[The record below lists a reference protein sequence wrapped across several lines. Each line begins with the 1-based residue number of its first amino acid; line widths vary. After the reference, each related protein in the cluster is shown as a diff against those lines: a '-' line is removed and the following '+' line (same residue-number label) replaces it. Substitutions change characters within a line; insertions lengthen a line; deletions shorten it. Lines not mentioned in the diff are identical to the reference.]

1 MSNSKDAVRKILDAV
16 KADKRTSL
24 TAPEGKLVCDAY
36 GIPVPKE
43 GVAKSA
49 AEAAKIATDMGFP
62 VVMKIV
68 SPDILHKTEAG
79 GVMVGVKTAADA
91 EKNYATILANAKKYK
106 ADAKIEGIQVQQM
119 LLGGQEVII
128 GAVTDGSFGKLVAFG
143 LGGVLVE
150 VLKDITFRLA
160 PATKEDA
167 LSMLDGIQAHEMLKG
182 VRGSDPAN
190 RDAIADIIVNV
201 SKLITDF
208 PEIAEMDLNPVFA
221 TKSNAIAADVRIVV
235 DFEPKPPRPRPN
247 HDDIVRQMNRI
258 MKPKSVAVIG
268 ASAENGKIGN
278 SVMKNLINGGY
289 KGEIYPIHPKAD
301 EIMGKKVYKS
311 VKDVPGE
318 VDIAVF
324 AIPAN
329 FVAGALIECGEK
341 KVVGAILIPS
351 GYAETGNIKGQ
362 EEIQAIGQKYGIRL
376 MGPNIYGFYYTHA
389 NLCATFC
396 TAYDV
401 KGSAAL
407 SSQSGG
413 IGMAIIGFSRS
424 AKMGV
429 SAIVGLGNKSDIDED
444 DLLTFFEQDDNTQ
457 IIAQHCEDLKDGRAF
472 AEVAKRV
479 SKKKP
484 IVVLKAGRTS
494 AGAKAASSHT
504 GALAGNDKIYEDVFN
519 QSGVIRAR
527 SLRDMLEFA
536 RGIPVLPT
544 PKGENVVIITGAG
557 GSGVLLSD
565 ACIDNNLQADDDPAG
580 SRCGVPQVHPAV
592 RRGRQPGR
600 HHRRRAADHLRQ
612 HRQARARRPA
622 HPFADPRLL
631 AHHRDAADGV
641 CEEHGRGEERDE
653 GQGHREADRG
663 LAGRRHRGRGSRR
676 LSLPERHRRLRL
688 LDRNSG
694 RGARREV
701 QVGARR
707 GPAVSVNSSHS
718 GMRASRGP
726 GMRIPGSRCART
738 GMHGNQARF
747 AFQPSRCHRPIQR
760 RGDGEAGAGRQRID
774 HEILKS
780 GMPARRPELQNLDH
794 ADHHDGDRC
803 REQPVPRIGQAEAS
817 PTRTKASAC
826 SPSWPRSECGR
837 KRGGPSV
844 AKVTAAARSQA
855 MILRMMVIATG

>member
-1 MSNSKDAVRKILDAV
+1 MSHSKDAVRKILDAV

-49 AEAAKIATDMGFP
+49 AEAVKLATGMGFP

-79 GVMVGVKTAADA
+79 GVMVGVKTAEDV

-160 PATKEDA
+160 PATKQDA

-201 SKLITDF
+201 SQLITDF
-208 PEIAEMDLNPVFA
+208 PEISEMDLNPVFA
-221 TKSNAIAADVRIVV
+221 TKADAIAADVRIVV
-235 DFEPKPPRPRPN
+235 DFDPKPPRPRPN

-268 ASAENGKIGN
+268 ASAETGKIGN

-329 FVAGALIECGEK
+329 FVAAALTECGEK

-351 GYAETGNIKGQ
+351 GYAETGNMKGQ

-565 ACIDNNLQADDDPAG
+565 ACIDNKLSLMQIPPDLDAAFRKFIPPFGAAGNPVDITGGEPPITYVNTVKLGLEDPRIHSLILGYWHTIVTPPMVFAKNMVEVKNAMKAKGIEKPIVASLAG
-580 SRCGVPQVHPAV
+580 DIEVEE
-592 RRGRQPGR
+592 
-600 HHRRRAADHLRQ
+600 AADYLYQ
-612 HRQARARRPA
+612 NGIVAYAYSTEIPVA
-622 HPFADPRLL
+622 VLGAKYKW
-631 AHHRDAADGV
+631 A
-641 CEEHGRGEERDE
+641 
-653 GQGHREADRG
+653 
-663 LAGRRHRGRGSRR
+663 
-676 LSLPERHRRLRL
+676 
-688 LDRNSG
+688 
-694 RGARREV
+694 RGA
-701 QVGARR
+701 G
-707 GPAVSVNSSHS
+707 
-718 GMRASRGP
+718 
-726 GMRIPGSRCART
+726 
-738 GMHGNQARF
+738 
-747 AFQPSRCHRPIQR
+747 
-760 RGDGEAGAGRQRID
+760 
-774 HEILKS
+774 L
-780 GMPARRPELQNLDH
+780 L
-794 ADHHDGDRC
+794 
-803 REQPVPRIGQAEAS
+803 
-817 PTRTKASAC
+817 
-826 SPSWPRSECGR
+826 
-837 KRGGPSV
+837 
-844 AKVTAAARSQA
+844 
-855 MILRMMVIATG
+855 

>member
-1 MSNSKDAVRKILDAV
+1 MSHSKDAVRKILDAV

-49 AEAAKIATDMGFP
+49 DEAVKLAAGMGFP

-79 GVMVGVKTAADA
+79 GVIVGVKTAADVEA
-91 EKNYATILANAKKYK
+91 NYATILANARKYK

-182 VRGSDPAN
+182 VRGSDPAD

-201 SKLITDF
+201 SQLITDF
-208 PEIAEMDLNPVFA
+208 PEISEMDLNPVFA
-221 TKSNAIAADVRIVV
+221 TKSDAIAADVRIVV
-235 DFEPKPPRPRPN
+235 DFDPKPPRPRPN

-329 FVAGALIECGEK
+329 FVAAALTECGEK

-351 GYAETGNIKGQ
+351 GYAETGNMKGQ

-565 ACIDNNLQADDDPAG
+565 ACIDNKLSLMQIPPDLDAAFRKFIPPFGAAGNPVDITGGEPPITYVNTVKLGLEDPRIHSLILGYWHTIVTPPMVFAKNMVEVKNAMKAKGIEKPIVASLAG
-580 SRCGVPQVHPAV
+580 DIEVEE
-592 RRGRQPGR
+592 
-600 HHRRRAADHLRQ
+600 AADYLYQ
-612 HRQARARRPA
+612 NGIVAYAYSTEIPVA
-622 HPFADPRLL
+622 VLGAKYKW
-631 AHHRDAADGV
+631 A
-641 CEEHGRGEERDE
+641 
-653 GQGHREADRG
+653 
-663 LAGRRHRGRGSRR
+663 
-676 LSLPERHRRLRL
+676 
-688 LDRNSG
+688 
-694 RGARREV
+694 RGA
-701 QVGARR
+701 G
-707 GPAVSVNSSHS
+707 
-718 GMRASRGP
+718 
-726 GMRIPGSRCART
+726 
-738 GMHGNQARF
+738 
-747 AFQPSRCHRPIQR
+747 
-760 RGDGEAGAGRQRID
+760 
-774 HEILKS
+774 L
-780 GMPARRPELQNLDH
+780 L
-794 ADHHDGDRC
+794 
-803 REQPVPRIGQAEAS
+803 
-817 PTRTKASAC
+817 
-826 SPSWPRSECGR
+826 
-837 KRGGPSV
+837 
-844 AKVTAAARSQA
+844 
-855 MILRMMVIATG
+855 

>member
-1 MSNSKDAVRKILDAV
+1 MSSSKDAVRKILDVV
-16 KADKRTSL
+16 KSDKRTSL

-36 GIPVPKE
+36 GISVPKE
-43 GVAKSA
+43 AVAKSA
-49 AEAAKIATDMGFP
+49 SEAAKLATGMGFP

-79 GVMVGVKTAADA
+79 GVIVGVKTAADV

-106 ADAKIEGIQVQQM
+106 SDAKIEGIQVQQM

-160 PATKEDA
+160 PASKQDA

-182 VRGSDPAN
+182 VRGSDPVN
-190 RDAIADIIVNV
+190 RDAVADIIVNV
-201 SKLITDF
+201 SRLITDF
-208 PEIAEMDLNPVFA
+208 PEITEMDLNPVFA
-221 TKSNAIAADVRIVV
+221 TKANAIAADVRIVV
-235 DFEPKPPRPRPN
+235 DFAAKAPRPRPN

-301 EIMGKKVYKS
+301 EIMGKKVYNS
-311 VKDVPGE
+311 VKDIPGE

-324 AIPAN
+324 AIPASL
-329 FVAGALIECGEK
+329 VAGALIECGEK

-351 GYAETGNIKGQ
+351 GYAETGNVKGQ

-376 MGPNIYGFYYTHA
+376 MGPNIYGFYYTPA

-536 RGIPVLPT
+536 RGVPVLPT

-565 ACIDNNLQADDDPAG
+565 ACIDNKLSLMTIPPDLDAAFRKFIPPFGAAGNPIDITGGEPPITYVNTVKLGLEDPRIHALILGYWHTIVTPPMVFARNMVEVKNEMKAKGIEKPIVASLAG
-580 SRCGVPQVHPAV
+580 DIEVEE
-592 RRGRQPGR
+592 
-600 HHRRRAADHLRQ
+600 AADYLYQ
-612 HRQARARRPA
+612 NGIVAYAYSTEIPVA
-622 HPFADPRLL
+622 VLGAKYKW
-631 AHHRDAADGV
+631 A
-641 CEEHGRGEERDE
+641 
-653 GQGHREADRG
+653 
-663 LAGRRHRGRGSRR
+663 
-676 LSLPERHRRLRL
+676 
-688 LDRNSG
+688 
-694 RGARREV
+694 RGA
-701 QVGARR
+701 G
-707 GPAVSVNSSHS
+707 
-718 GMRASRGP
+718 
-726 GMRIPGSRCART
+726 
-738 GMHGNQARF
+738 
-747 AFQPSRCHRPIQR
+747 
-760 RGDGEAGAGRQRID
+760 
-774 HEILKS
+774 L
-780 GMPARRPELQNLDH
+780 L
-794 ADHHDGDRC
+794 
-803 REQPVPRIGQAEAS
+803 
-817 PTRTKASAC
+817 
-826 SPSWPRSECGR
+826 
-837 KRGGPSV
+837 
-844 AKVTAAARSQA
+844 
-855 MILRMMVIATG
+855 